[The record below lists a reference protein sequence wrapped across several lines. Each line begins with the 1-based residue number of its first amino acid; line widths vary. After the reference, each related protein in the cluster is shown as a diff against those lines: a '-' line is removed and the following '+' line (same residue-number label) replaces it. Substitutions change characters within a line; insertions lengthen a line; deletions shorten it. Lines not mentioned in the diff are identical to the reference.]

1 MQQALSGVKVLDLT
15 MNLPGPFMTWLLAEL
30 GADVLKVENPQGG
43 DYARALS
50 TGEGKGSPVF
60 EAVNRKK
67 KSLALNLKASEGHD
81 LFLRLLDQYDVLIEG
96 FRPGVM
102 DSLGLGYDTLKEK
115 YPNLI
120 YVSISG
126 YGQDG
131 PYRLRGGHD
140 LNYLS
145 LAGIIGMT
153 GTCDGDLAIPGIQ
166 IADLAGGALMS
177 LAGFLAALYQREKT
191 GKGQF
196 VDVAM
201 FDGSFA
207 LATVAYS
214 TMVAGMDKPAPGNMF
229 LTGAYP
235 FYNVYRTKDGK
246 FMSLGAVEFK
256 FWQNFCLASG
266 REDLVAQQFGGPDI
280 KQQIAD
286 IFASKTQDEWVEFL
300 KDVDCCCEAVLPLD
314 QAAESPL
321 AKARNMVEKG
331 VDGTPFLAPPL
342 KLSGSERGPDSP
354 APQLGAHNK
363 EVLSAL
369 GLSDADM
376 DALAQKGVI

>member
-201 FDGSFA
+201 FDGSIA

-300 KDVDCCCEAVLPLD
+300 KGVDCCCEAVLPLD